1 MNSTMPLSDDR
12 CRESREL
19 VTHLQE
25 SEIFQTYAAAFESAT
40 GLPIALR
47 ALGALASPLHDS
59 RARNSFCALMGS
71 CSKSCAGCLRQQ
83 HTVEDGAETAPKSG
97 VCFAGLTESMI
108 PVRIGERVVAYL
120 QTGQILHRP
129 PTEAGYRRA
138 VQQLRE
144 WGASLDAAQARKAF
158 FASPVMP
165 RMRYESVLRLLGI
178 FADHLAVVA
187 NQIMVKQ
194 AAAELPSVARA
205 RSYIAEHLA
214 DEISLGEVAHAVG
227 MSPFY
232 FCKTFHKVTGVT
244 FIDYVARLR
253 VEKVKQ
259 LLINPHVR
267 ISEAAFE
274 AGFQSLSQFN
284 RVFRRVA
291 GEAPTVYRDRIHGPD
306 AIEAAA

>member
-1 MNSTMPLSDDR
+1 MIA
-12 CRESREL
+12 
-19 VTHLQE
+19 HLQE
-25 SEIFQTYAAAFESAT
+25 SEIYRDYAAAFEIAT

-47 ALGALASPLHDS
+47 AVGTLQSPLQGSH
-59 RARNSFCALMGS
+59 ARNPFCGLMGG
-71 CSKSCAGCLRQQ
+71 CNKSCAGCLRQQ
-83 HTVEDGAETAPKSG
+83 HEVEERAGDSAQSR
-97 VCFAGLTESMI
+97 VCFAGLTETVVPI
-108 PVRIGERVVAYL
+108 RIGERVVGYI

-129 PTEAGYRRA
+129 ATEAGFKRTAHRLE
-138 VQQLRE
+138 Q
-144 WGASLDAAQARKAF
+144 WGAALDGAAMRKAYF
-158 FASPVMP
+158 SSPVMP
-165 RMRYESVLRLLGI
+165 RMRYESIIRLLGI

-205 RSYIAEHLA
+205 RSYIAEHLT
-214 DEISLGEVAHAVG
+214 DEISLGEVAQAVG

-259 LLINPHVR
+259 LLLNPHVR

-291 GEAPTVYRDRIHGPD
+291 GEAPTVYRDRIHGS
-306 AIEAAA
+306 AALTAA